1 MIQDTFWSQFSG
13 CNCIRHF
20 LMECAFDNEYAL
32 KCINDAVIET
42 IQNHINQNRHILQ
55 GIECC
60 HKTIYSNQK
69 TFKLLPGHILFLKSL
84 PDEIK
89 SIALVNNIQ
98 PSIQHNL
105 NSKNPAYSSVLNE
118 MTRCAIENFNE
129 DESYPRRPQFSKT
142 LTNFSV
148 YQYLIGG
155 KACYKFLAENLPIPR
170 ATSIGKLNY

>member
-1 MIQDTFWSQFSG
+1 
-13 CNCIRHF
+13 
-20 LMECAFDNEYAL
+20 MECAFDNEYSL

-60 HKTIYSNQK
+60 HKTIYCNQE

-89 SIALVNNIQ
+89 SIADALVNNIQ
-98 PSIQHNL
+98 NNL
-105 NSKNPAYSSVLNE
+105 NSENPTYSSVLNE
-118 MTRCAIENFNE
+118 MTRCAIVNFNE
-129 DESYPRRPQFSKT
+129 DKSYPRRPQFSKT
-142 LTNFSV
+142 LINFSV